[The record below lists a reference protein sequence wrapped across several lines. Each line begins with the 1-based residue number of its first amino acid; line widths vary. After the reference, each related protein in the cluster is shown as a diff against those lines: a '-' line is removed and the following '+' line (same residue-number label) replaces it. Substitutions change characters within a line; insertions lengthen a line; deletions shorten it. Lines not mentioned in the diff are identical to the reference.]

1 MTRKDL
7 KDNVLN
13 HRMNLL
19 INYYTNE
26 EKLEQIN
33 RQKLIQYY
41 KNAAPN
47 SRELNNLSELKSFQ
61 RSIYNESNLDDSK
74 SDLTLD

>member
-1 MTRKDL
+1 MNCYSTFLMTRKDL

-33 RQKLIQYY
+33 RQKLIQFTEYVLPLHIQMTWI
-41 KNAAPN
+41 KN
-47 SRELNNLSELKSFQ
+47 
-61 RSIYNESNLDDSK
+61 
-74 SDLTLD
+74 